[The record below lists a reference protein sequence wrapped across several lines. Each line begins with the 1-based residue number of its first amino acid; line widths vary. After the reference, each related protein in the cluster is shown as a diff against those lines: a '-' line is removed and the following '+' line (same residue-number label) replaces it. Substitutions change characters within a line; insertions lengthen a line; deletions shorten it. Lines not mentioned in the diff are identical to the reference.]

1 MRNVN
6 LPPGLIAAV
15 DQLLTTADTG
25 LSEYELI
32 QALDRLYPDL
42 FPKPNLSDPLLL
54 FQHHF
59 MLMHVL
65 YRLQHESHQSV
76 RRLSISPMRIK
87 WQPAADRDRG
97 GIAANPSLAA
107 YYLDIGNLTREDVSS
122 VQSMLDGFWRRL
134 LGDQQSPGALA
145 VLGLNE
151 TASFAD
157 IKNRYRQLAN
167 ENHPD
172 KGGSPA
178 EFDRI
183 QQAYDRLK
191 EQTKNRR

>member
-1 MRNVN
+1 
-6 LPPGLIAAV
+6 
-15 DQLLTTADTG
+15 
-25 LSEYELI
+25 
-32 QALDRLYPDL
+32 
-42 FPKPNLSDPLLL
+42 
-54 FQHHF
+54 
-59 MLMHVL
+59 
-65 YRLQHESHQSV
+65 
-76 RRLSISPMRIK
+76 
-87 WQPAADRDRG
+87 
-97 GIAANPSLAA
+97 
-107 YYLDIGNLTREDVSS
+107 
-122 VQSMLDGFWRRL
+122 
-134 LGDQQSPGALA
+134 LA